1 MKSMAKKHISVTN
14 DRVLK
19 ALSESKNASRLIE
32 TAILFY
38 LDSLENEYVTAEQV
52 KSIVFDCISKNP
64 ISISNPNYQ
73 EPSKSDIDEIL
84 NM

>member
-14 DRVLK
+14 ERVLK
-19 ALSESKNASRLIE
+19 ALNESKNASRFIE

-38 LDSLENEYVTAEQV
+38 LDSIENEYVTVEQV
-52 KSIVFDCISKNP
+52 KSIVFECIS
-64 ISISNPNYQ
+64 SNQVAINNKNYQ
-73 EPSKSDIDEIL
+73 APCKNDINDIL